1 MAAENYH
8 LKWDSHLSYLNT
20 SIATLYKNEK
30 FADVMLYS
38 SYSNSGI
45 NSDIPTVGISAHKF
59 ILSSCSQ
66 FFATMFETA
75 PITAP
80 NGVLYI
86 VLPPDLSHRA
96 IQILVQYMYSGE
108 ATVSND
114 ILNEVLRGG
123 EILKIRGLCRTST
136 SSGASGTGHHLHH
149 QREPSALYVSNGTR
163 SSLAP
168 PPPPPP
174 MSSAQLPGDMYSNK
188 PSSSSSSSSSA
199 RYSLDHLHTHPHS
212 HTHPHQHHH
221 HQQQHQ
227 QFRGL
232 GASVMPKDSPV
243 IVKSPKMASHTG
255 LLSVA
260 SSSKLIAGGISVN
273 KEVAID
279 PEDKCCYAA
288 ASQVE
293 SLPQSATAVT
303 TTVAAPP
310 PPQMSICTEVGCNS
324 CPLAAPA
331 TEPADSTLRRSDYAE
346 RERLVEEPLCER
358 ERDDVGMV
366 YERRLRRERSCER
379 APPHEYFGH
388 DAPHYEHVVKS
399 YEVTTAPRLATPPHP
414 HSFLTIKQEPTDW
427 STGNQSG
434 ALPNDNHELS
444 QEAQLS
450 PKQPLDF
457 KMNAVKLEANS
468 APQDDSEEHTLRDY
482 NNFKLL
488 VCEICQKSFEDTKM
502 LVRHLGTHAAEPT
515 GNVMGSSVSGTGSS
529 SSSTANSN
537 LALRALKTYV
547 PKKRRR
553 VSVSAV
559 GSIGVLDK
567 PLTLP
572 IPHSHVQQQQE
583 NNMDHVTL
591 LCDLC
596 STSFETP
603 AEWVRH
609 MNSQH
614 TEIELAM
621 FNSKKDGE
629 QKGSSNNNN
638 NNNNSSSASVSQ
650 MQHTVVSSAVA
661 NSPGAAAAAAAVV
674 HKKYLTASRLGG
686 GQGQGLSNRGNGATT
701 ASPGLANSSTA

>member
-8 LKWDSHLSYLNT
+8 LKWDSHLSYLNS

-136 SSGASGTGHHLHH
+136 SSGSASGTGGHHHLHHH
-149 QREPSALYVSNGTR
+149 QREPSAVYVSNGGTR

-168 PPPPPP
+168 PPPPLPP
-174 MSSAQLPGDMYSNK
+174 MSTQLPGDMYSSK
-188 PSSSSSSSSSA
+188 ASSSGNSSSA
-199 RYSLDHLHTHPHS
+199 RYSLDHHHTHPHHS
-212 HTHPHQHHH
+212 H
-221 HQQQHQ
+221 HQQQ

-243 IVKSPKMASHTG
+243 IVKSPKMASQTG

-260 SSSKLIAGGISVN
+260 SSSSSNKLHSNNVGGISVN

-279 PEDKCCYAA
+279 PEDKCCYATS
-288 ASQVE
+288 SQVE
-293 SLPQSATAVT
+293 SLPQPSAGVAAG
-303 TTVAAPP
+303 AAPP
-310 PPQMSICTEVGCNS
+310 QPQPPMSICTEVGCSS
-324 CPLAAPA
+324 CPLAAPS
-331 TEPADSTLRRSDYAE
+331 TEPADSSLRRPDYVD
-346 RERLVEEPLCER
+346 RERLVEDSLCDH
-358 ERDDVGMV
+358 ERDDVGLV

-379 APPHEYFGH
+379 GPAHEYFPHEGS
-388 DAPHYEHVVKS
+388 HYEHVVKP
-399 YEVTTAPRLATPPHP
+399 YEVPAAVASRLVTSPHP

-427 STGNQSG
+427 SSNPTST
-434 ALPNDNHELS
+434 LSNDNNHEHS
-444 QEAQLS
+444 QEAPLS

-457 KMNAVKLEANS
+457 KINAVKLEANVTT
-468 APQDDSEEHTLRDY
+468 QDESEEHTLRDY
-482 NNFKLL
+482 NNFKVL
-488 VCEICQKSFEDTKM
+488 VCEICQKSFEDTKT
-502 LVRHLGTHAAEPT
+502 LVRHLSTHAPEPT
-515 GNVMGSSVSGTGSS
+515 AANVMSGSGSS
-529 SSSTANSN
+529 SSATANSNSNSN

-559 GSIGVLDK
+559 GAAVLDK
-567 PLTLP
+567 PLSLP
-572 IPHSHVQQQQE
+572 IPHSHSQQQE

-629 QKGSSNNNN
+629 QKGSSSSSNNNI
-638 NNNNSSSASVSQ
+638 SSTASVSQ
-650 MQHTVVSSAVA
+650 M
-661 NSPGAAAAAAAVV
+661 P
-674 HKKYLTASRLGG
+674 HKKYINASRQS
-686 GQGQGLSNRGNGATT
+686 GQFFGSSSNNRVANGATT
-701 ASPGLANSSTA
+701 SSSDLAVVTTRSSQA